1 LTLVDN
7 TALALIGII
16 QTDKT
21 ETLGYCLELLL
32 SIAEK
37 DTDLLVN
44 STDAFIKIIQMPDDN
59 AIDNNSILIALDIL
73 SIIVSVSPELMQPAV
88 PALLNKMRSSN
99 SQIRSASYYILETIS
114 KSYPDFFSNH
124 TLDLIRSLNG
134 LNIDE
139 RIFATKLIGEIAKY
153 SPKVIDDTYD
163 VLNDLASKHPSS
175 EVRQEA
181 HDVLKKFSVDEE
193 ITEEHETEQLE
204 FEKDFIGIDDIDS
217 EEMDF
222 AEMADDLSE
231 RIKGIDFEASAVEM
245 LKSLD
250 MDHLIVK
257 PEYRKNKT
265 STEEVEETT
274 QVNEDTDEED
284 ATPKKL
290 PPKLQIEDKFAHKP
304 EFQRIEQ
311 LVMDPNIKPRL
322 SPVKEIT
329 QKDEN
334 EYQEHP
340 APESD
345 DDGVEIP
352 ETKAEVT
359 EIKADVTET
368 KAEVTEIEAD
378 VTETKA
384 EVTEIEAEV
393 TETEIVDQGFTKIE
407 VSEVNAEPEPKL
419 DIIKTVSAPLP
430 DISIEMVHAI
440 FSELQGED
448 WIRNIGLTN
457 LDRKLITAID
467 PVTMN
472 SNLLYKIIDLL
483 SLEKCLTRKEGFR
496 NRVTI
501 ERSDKVLVA
510 MSINTDYIMVV
521 FTKPDVQFG
530 MVLYQLDKTA

>member
-265 STEEVEETT
+265 
-274 QVNEDTDEED
+274 
-284 ATPKKL
+284 
-290 PPKLQIEDKFAHKP
+290 
-304 EFQRIEQ
+304 
-311 LVMDPNIKPRL
+311 
-322 SPVKEIT
+322 
-329 QKDEN
+329 
-334 EYQEHP
+334 
-340 APESD
+340 
-345 DDGVEIP
+345 
-352 ETKAEVT
+352 
-359 EIKADVTET
+359 
-368 KAEVTEIEAD
+368 
-378 VTETKA
+378 
-384 EVTEIEAEV
+384 
-393 TETEIVDQGFTKIE
+393 
-407 VSEVNAEPEPKL
+407 
-419 DIIKTVSAPLP
+419 
-430 DISIEMVHAI
+430 
-440 FSELQGED
+440 
-448 WIRNIGLTN
+448 
-457 LDRKLITAID
+457 
-467 PVTMN
+467 
-472 SNLLYKIIDLL
+472 
-483 SLEKCLTRKEGFR
+483 
-496 NRVTI
+496 
-501 ERSDKVLVA
+501 
-510 MSINTDYIMVV
+510 
-521 FTKPDVQFG
+521 
-530 MVLYQLDKTA
+530 